1 MPLFDF
7 ECEACG
13 ARFEELAAT
22 DQAPA
27 CPACGSARVER
38 RWSPVAPAG
47 HGLAPTGKARAESN
61 MRRTEREAKRQAGF
75 AEDRKRRRSS
85 S

>member
-13 ARFEELAAT
+13 ACFEELAAAGET
-22 DQAPA
+22 RP
-27 CPACGSARVER
+27 CPSCGSKHVER

-47 HGLAPTGKARAESN
+47 HNLAPTGAKRAESN
-61 MRRTEREAKRQAGF
+61 ARRTEREAKRQARF
-75 AEDRKRRRSS
+75 AEDRKRRKSS
-85 S
+85 

>member
-7 ECEACG
+7 ECGSCG
-13 ARFEELAAT
+13 ASFEELAAAGT
-22 DQAPA
+22 TPS
-27 CPACGSARVER
+27 CPVCGGDRVTR
-38 RWSPVAPAG
+38 RWSPLAPAG

-61 MRRTEREAKRQAGF
+61 ARRGEREAKRQAGF

-85 S
+85 